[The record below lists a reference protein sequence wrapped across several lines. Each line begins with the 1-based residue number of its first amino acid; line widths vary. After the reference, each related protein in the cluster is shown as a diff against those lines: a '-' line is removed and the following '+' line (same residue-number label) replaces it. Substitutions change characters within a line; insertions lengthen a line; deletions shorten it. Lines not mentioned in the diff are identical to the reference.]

1 MDNDTEMQALD
12 HAEQLKR
19 PRGPFD
25 ALYRVDCSK
34 HIEKKNGFSYL
45 SWPFAVA
52 ELRKHVPDATWRVIR
67 DEAGNPFRATECGYF
82 VEVAVTVDGI
92 ELSQIHPVLD
102 HRNKPVPQPDAFHI
116 NTSIQ
121 RCLVKA
127 IALHGLGLSIYA
139 GEDVPPDVVEDRKAE
154 AAKPIS
160 DEQAANIEALIQD
173 VGADRAA
180 FLRHFKIAALPDLPA
195 KDYDR
200 AVKALQS
207 KRKAA

>member
-1 MDNDTEMQALD
+1 MDNDTSMQALN
-12 HAEQLKR
+12 HAEELKR
-19 PRGPFD
+19 PRGPFE

-67 DEAGNPFRATECGYF
+67 DDAGNPFRATECGYF
-82 VEVAVTVDGI
+82 VEVAVTVNGI

-102 HRNKPVPQPDAFHI
+102 HRNKPVAQPDAFHI

-139 GEDVPPDVVEDRKAE
+139 GEDVPPDVQDERKTAQ
-154 AAKPIS
+154 IS
-160 DEQAANIEALIQD
+160 DKQAANLEALIKK

-180 FLRHFKIAALPDLPA
+180 FLRHFKLEALTDLAA
-195 KDYDR
+195 KDYPR
-200 AVKALQS
+200 AVKALES
-207 KRKAA
+207 KRSAA